1 MTRFAVYDRFGNY
14 KHDLVNVV
22 QCKRTRKTDGTNTL
36 SITCLNTVD
45 KDDRIVF
52 KDPEGKY
59 REYIVTQPSVERA
72 GTIPVSS
79 FNAVDSIKEL
89 DLKYVDDKRIN
100 NGTFTEAVTKAIE
113 GTRWELGTIASGTV
127 QTNYYHV
134 SALNAL
140 QTFLKAAGVEF
151 ETEVKPSVDMT
162 HIEHRLI
169 NVGRLGSDSSK
180 RFEYGSDLQS
190 IKRTVSADN
199 VYTRLYGYGKGLAT
213 TDDEGNAT
221 GGYGRKID
229 FASVNNGKKY
239 VEDDTALQQWG
250 VVGPDG
256 TKVHA
261 EGTVEF
267 PDCENP
273 SELLALTKAALKE
286 SVVPK
291 VSYTADVAALQ
302 LANFDIQQLHLGD
315 GVQIVDTTFNPT
327 LRLSGRVLAIEDDPT
342 GDITSMKITLGN
354 IVQSYTQRNNE
365 LNSTVSQLWSSSGAV
380 NDVVNA
386 KPGYMQQ
393 VVDGLNQVLNA
404 TGGWTY
410 MTPGEGILVYNK
422 PIEQNPDKAIQLGG
436 GYFRIANSKKADG
449 SWDWKTFGTGDGFLA
464 DLIVAGKLQSADGK
478 SYWDLSNNMLHML
491 GWFQTVSTD
500 GHSEA
505 AFYPDFDWTS
515 TTGDAADGSGIQFFD
530 RNRESVADHGGYLSY
545 IGWDKVNNKP
555 LHAMRLGTDVF
566 QNKSAGLGLGPGSL
580 SLRNGTPNVATM
592 WVSDKTKNPN
602 LFGIELN
609 SDTQNVYIG
618 GKLGYWTNLGTF
630 QFFYW
635 EGFSIAAVQ
644 WMEFDVTAQPAKSG
658 RYKPLATLDHV
669 ASDGNLFFDT
679 TVSNASAGG
688 WKVWVNSAPKTV
700 QISPTTAQWKAGTV
714 GGVPNV
720 VSDLNVKYGDS
731 VKMFSDGNVNF
742 YLNTLGVLL

>member
-239 VEDDTALQQWG
+239 VEDSTAPQQWG

-267 PDCENP
+267 PDCEDP

-365 LNSTVSQLWSSSGAV
+365 LNSTVSQLWSSSGVV

-410 MTPGEGILVYNK
+410 MTPGEGIIVYNK

-491 GWFQTVSTD
+491 GQFQTVSTD

-505 AFYPDFDWTS
+505 SFYPDFDWTS
-515 TTGDAADGSGIQFFD
+515 NTGDSADGSGIRFFD
-530 RNRESVADHGGYLSY
+530 RNRGSVADHGGYVSY
-545 IGWDKVNNKP
+545 IGWDRNNDKP

-566 QNKSAGLGLGPGSL
+566 QDKSAGLGLGSGSL
-580 SLRNGTPNVATM
+580 SSQSGTPNVATM

-602 LFGIELN
+602 SFGIELN

-635 EGFSIAAVQ
+635 EGVSIPAFK
-644 WMEFDVTAQPAKSG
+644 WMEFNVTAQPAKSG
-658 RYKPLATLDHV
+658 RYKPLATLDHI

-679 TVSNASAGG
+679 TVSSASAGG
-688 WKVWVNSAPKTV
+688 WKVWVNSAPRTV
-700 QISPTTAQWKAGTV
+700 QISPTTAQWKVSTIN
-714 GGVPNV
+714 GVPNV
-720 VSDLNVKYGDS
+720 VSDLNVRYGNS
-731 VKMFSDGNVNF
+731 ARMFSDGNVNF

>member
-59 REYIVTQPSVERA
+59 REYIVTQPSLERA

-151 ETEVKPSVDMT
+151 DTEVKPSVDMT

-169 NVGRLGSDSSK
+169 NVGRLGSESGK

-239 VEDDTALQQWG
+239 VEDATALQQWG

-267 PDCENP
+267 PDCEDP

-342 GDITSMKITLGN
+342 GGITSMKITLGN

-410 MTPGEGILVYNK
+410 MTPGEGIIVYNK

-491 GWFQTVSTD
+491 GSFQTVSTD

-505 AFYPDFDWTS
+505 SFYPDFDWTS
-515 TTGDAADGSGIQFFD
+515 SAGDAADGSGIRFFD
-530 RNRESVADHGGYLSY
+530 RNRGSVADHGGYVSY
-545 IGWDKVNNKP
+545 IGWDKNNDKP
-555 LHAMRLGTDVF
+555 LHSIRLGTEVF
-566 QNKSAGLGLGPGSL
+566 QNKSAGLGLGSGSL
-580 SLRNGTPNVATM
+580 SSQSGTPNVATM

-602 LFGIELN
+602 SFGIELN

-635 EGFSIAAVQ
+635 ESVSIAASK

-658 RYKPLATLDHV
+658 RYKPLATLDHI

-688 WKVWVNSAPKTV
+688 WKVWVNSAPRTV
-700 QISPTTAQWKAGTV
+700 QTSPTTAHWKAGIV
-714 GGVPNV
+714 GGVQNV
-720 VSDLNVKYGDS
+720 VSDLTVKYGDFI
-731 VKMFSDGNVNF
+731 KMFSDGNVNF

>member
-1 MTRFAVYDRFGNY
+1 MTRFAVYDRFGDY

-113 GTRWELGTIASGTV
+113 GTRWELGAIASGIV

-169 NVGRLGSDSSK
+169 NVGRLGSDSGK

-190 IKRTVSADN
+190 IRRIVSADN
-199 VYTRLYGYGKGLAT
+199 VYTRLYGYGKGLAA

-267 PDCENP
+267 PDCEDP

-291 VSYTADVAALQ
+291 VSYTADVAALR

-342 GDITSMKITLGN
+342 GDITSMKITLGS
-354 IVQSYTQRNNE
+354 IVQSYTQRKNE
-365 LNSTVSQLWSSSGAV
+365 LNSTVSQLWSSRGAV

-410 MTPGEGILVYNK
+410 MTPGEGIIVYNK

-505 AFYPDFDWTS
+505 AFYPDFDWVS
-515 TTGDAADGSGIQFFD
+515 GTGDAADGSGIQFFD
-530 RNRESVADHGGYLSY
+530 RNRESVADHGGYVSY

-555 LHAMRLGTDVF
+555 LHAMRLGTGVF
-566 QNKSAGLGLGPGSL
+566 QNKSAGLGLGSGSL
-580 SLRNGTPNVATM
+580 SSQNGTPNVATM

-602 LFGIELN
+602 RFGIEFN

-618 GKLGYWTNLGTF
+618 GRLGYWTNLGTF

-635 EGFSIAAVQ
+635 ESGSIAAFR
-644 WMEFDVTAQPAKSG
+644 WMEFDVTAQPARSG
-658 RYKPLATLDHV
+658 RYKPLATLDHI

-688 WKVWVNSAPKTV
+688 WKVWVNSAPRTV
-700 QISPTTAQWKAGTV
+700 QTSPTTARWKEGTI
-714 GGVPNV
+714 GGVPKV
-720 VSDLNVKYGDS
+720 VSDLTVKSGDR
-731 VKMFSDGNVNF
+731 VNLFSGGNVNF

>member
-1 MTRFAVYDRFGNY
+1 LTRFAVYDRFGNY

-239 VEDDTALQQWG
+239 VEDSTALQQWG

-267 PDCENP
+267 PDCEDP

-365 LNSTVSQLWSSSGAV
+365 LNSTVSQLWSSSGVV

-410 MTPGEGILVYNK
+410 MTPGEGIIVYNK

-491 GWFQTVSTD
+491 GQFQTVSTD

-505 AFYPDFDWTS
+505 SFYPDFDWTS
-515 TTGDAADGSGIQFFD
+515 NTGDSADGSGIRFFD
-530 RNRESVADHGGYLSY
+530 RNRGSVADHGGYVSY
-545 IGWDKVNNKP
+545 IGWDRNNDKP

-566 QNKSAGLGLGPGSL
+566 QDKSAGLGLGSGSL
-580 SLRNGTPNVATM
+580 SSQSGTPNVATM

-602 LFGIELN
+602 SFGIELN

-635 EGFSIAAVQ
+635 EGVSIPAFK
-644 WMEFDVTAQPAKSG
+644 WMEFNVTAQPAKSG
-658 RYKPLATLDHV
+658 RYKPLATLDHI

-679 TVSNASAGG
+679 TVSSASAGG
-688 WKVWVNSAPKTV
+688 WKVWVNSAPRTV
-700 QISPTTAQWKAGTV
+700 QISPTTAQWKVSTIN
-714 GGVPNV
+714 GVPNV
-720 VSDLNVKYGDS
+720 VSDLNVRYGNS
-731 VKMFSDGNVNF
+731 ARMFSDGNVNF

>member
-1 MTRFAVYDRFGNY
+1 LTRFAVYDRFGNY

-52 KDPEGKY
+52 KDPESKY

-169 NVGRLGSDSSK
+169 NVGRLGSDSGK

-190 IKRTVSADN
+190 IKRTVRADN

-239 VEDDTALQQWG
+239 VEDATALQQWG

-267 PDCENP
+267 PDCEDP

-410 MTPGEGILVYNK
+410 MTPGEGIIVYNK

-464 DLIVAGKLQSADGK
+464 DLIVAGKLQSSDGK

-515 TTGDAADGSGIQFFD
+515 GTGDAADGSGIQFFD
-530 RNRESVADHGGYLSY
+530 RNRGSVADHGGYVSY
-545 IGWDKVNNKP
+545 IGWDKINNKP
-555 LHAMRLGTDVF
+555 LHSIRVGTEVF
-566 QNKSAGLGLGPGSL
+566 QNKSAGLGLGSGSI
-580 SLRNGTPNVATM
+580 SSRDGTPNVATM

-602 LFGIELN
+602 IFGIELN

-635 EGFSIAAVQ
+635 EGVSIAAAK

-658 RYKPLATLDHV
+658 RYKPLATLDHI

-688 WKVWVNSAPKTV
+688 WKVWVNSAPRAV
-700 QISPTTAQWKAGTV
+700 QTSPTTAQWKAGTV

-720 VSDLNVKYGDS
+720 VSDLNVKSGDFARL
-731 VKMFSDGNVNF
+731 FSDGNVNF

>member
-1 MTRFAVYDRFGNY
+1 LTRFAVYDRFGNY

-239 VEDDTALQQWG
+239 VEDSTAPQQWG

-267 PDCENP
+267 PDCEDP

-365 LNSTVSQLWSSSGAV
+365 LNSTVSQLWSSSGVV

-410 MTPGEGILVYNK
+410 MTPGEGIIVYNK

-491 GWFQTVSTD
+491 GQFQTVSTD

-505 AFYPDFDWTS
+505 SFYPDFDWTS
-515 TTGDAADGSGIQFFD
+515 NTGDSADGSGIRFFD
-530 RNRESVADHGGYLSY
+530 RNRGSVADHGGYVSY
-545 IGWDKVNNKP
+545 IGWDRNNDKP

-566 QNKSAGLGLGPGSL
+566 QDKSAGLGLGSGSL
-580 SLRNGTPNVATM
+580 SSQSGTPNVATM

-602 LFGIELN
+602 SFGIELN

-635 EGFSIAAVQ
+635 EGVSIPAFK
-644 WMEFDVTAQPAKSG
+644 WMEFNVTAQPAKSG
-658 RYKPLATLDHV
+658 RYKPLATLDHI

-679 TVSNASAGG
+679 TVSSASAGG
-688 WKVWVNSAPKTV
+688 WKVWVNSAPRTV
-700 QISPTTAQWKAGTV
+700 QISPTTAQWKVSTIN
-714 GGVPNV
+714 GVPNV
-720 VSDLNVKYGDS
+720 VSDLNVRYGNS
-731 VKMFSDGNVNF
+731 ARMFSDGNVNF

>member
-72 GTIPVSS
+72 GSIPVSS

-113 GTRWELGTIASGTV
+113 GTRWELGAIASGTV

-169 NVGRLGSDSSK
+169 NVGRLGSDSGK

-199 VYTRLYGYGKGLAT
+199 VYTRLYGYGKGLAA

-239 VEDDTALQQWG
+239 VEDAAALQQWG

-267 PDCENP
+267 PDCEDP

-410 MTPGEGILVYNK
+410 MTPGEGIIVYNK

-436 GYFRIANSKKADG
+436 GYFRIANTKKADG

-515 TTGDAADGSGIQFFD
+515 GTGDAADGSGIRFVD
-530 RNRESVADHGGYLSY
+530 RDRGGVADHGGYVSY
-545 IGWDKVNNKP
+545 IGWDKINNKP
-555 LHAMRLGTDVF
+555 LHSIRVGTDVF
-566 QNKSAGLGLGPGSL
+566 QNKSAGLGLGSGSI
-580 SLRNGTPNVATM
+580 SSRDGTPNVATM

-602 LFGIELN
+602 IFGIELN

-635 EGFSIAAVQ
+635 EGVSIPAGAY
-644 WMEFDVTAQPAKSG
+644 MEFNVTAQPAKSG
-658 RYKPLATLDHV
+658 RYKPLATLDHN
-669 ASDGNLFFDT
+669 ASDGNMFFDT
-679 TVSNASAGG
+679 TVSSASAGG
-688 WKVWVNSAPKTV
+688 WKVWVNSAPRTV
-700 QISPTTAQWKAGTV
+700 QTSPTTAQWKVATLN
-714 GGVPNV
+714 GVPNV
-720 VSDLNVKYGDS
+720 VSDLTVKAGDS
-731 VKMFSDGNVNF
+731 FKLFSDGNVNF

>member
-36 SITCLNTVD
+36 AITCLNTVE

-59 REYIVTQPSVERA
+59 REYIVTQPSIERA
-72 GTIPVSS
+72 GSIPVSS

-100 NGTFTEAVTKAIE
+100 NGTFSEAVTKAIE

-140 QTFLKAAGVEF
+140 QTFLKAADVEF
-151 ETEVKPSVDMT
+151 ETEVVPSIGMS
-162 HIEHRLI
+162 HIEHRRI
-169 NVGRLGSDSSK
+169 NVGRIGSDSGK

-229 FASVNNGKKY
+229 FSSVNNGKKY
-239 VEDDTALQQWG
+239 VEDDTALEQWG

-267 PDCENP
+267 PDCEDP
-273 SELLALTKAALKE
+273 AELLALTKDALKK

-302 LANFDIQQLHLGD
+302 LANFDIQQLHLGY
-315 GVQIVDTTFNPT
+315 GVQIVDTTFDPV
-327 LRLSGRVLAIEDDPT
+327 LRLEGRVLAIEDDPT

-365 LNSTVSQLWSSSGAV
+365 VNATVNQLWSSSGAV

-386 KPGYMQQ
+386 KPTYMQQ
-393 VVDGLNQVLNA
+393 VVDGLNNVLNA

-410 MTPGEGILVYNK
+410 MTPGEGIIVYNK
-422 PIEQNPDKAIQLGG
+422 PVEQNPDKAIQLGG

-478 SYWDLSNNMLHML
+478 SYWDLSNNLLHMI
-491 GWFQTVSTD
+491 GQFQTESTD
-500 GHSEA
+500 GHSKA
-505 AFYPDFDWTS
+505 SFYPDLDWTS
-515 TTGDAADGSGIQFFD
+515 ASGQKADGSGIMFTD
-530 RNRESVADHGGYLSY
+530 TGRSVADRTGWLSFL
-545 IGWDKVNNKP
+545 GWENTSGKP
-555 LHAMRLGTDVF
+555 LNAMRFGVNPYDG
-566 QNKSAGLGLGPGSL
+566 KSAGIGFGVGAL
-580 SLRNGTPNVATM
+580 SNQGTDDNVATIS
-592 WVSDKTKNPN
+592 VRDAAKTPN
-602 LFGIELN
+602 SFGIELN
-609 SDTQNVYIG
+609 SDSQSVYIG

-635 EGFSIAAVQ
+635 EGVSINALQ
-644 WMEFDVTAQPAKSG
+644 YSDFTVTAQPAKSG
-658 RYKPLATLDHV
+658 RYKPLATLDHI
-669 ASDGNLFFDT
+669 ASDGNMFFDT

-688 WKVWVNSAPKTV
+688 WKVWVSSAPQNIAT
-700 QISPTTAQWKAGTV
+700 STGSASWKQGDLS
-714 GGVPNV
+714 GVHNV
-720 VSDLNVKYGDS
+720 VSELNIQYPDLTRTFSTGS
-731 VKMFSDGNVNF
+731 VSF

>member
-169 NVGRLGSDSSK
+169 NVGRLGSDSGK
-180 RFEYGSDLQS
+180 RFEYGSDLRS

-267 PDCENP
+267 PDCEDP
-273 SELLALTKAALKE
+273 SELLALTKAALEE

-291 VSYTADVAALQ
+291 VSYTADVTALQ

-410 MTPGEGILVYNK
+410 MTPGEGIIVYNK
-422 PIEQNPDKAIQLGG
+422 PIDQNPDKAIQLGG

-464 DLIVAGKLQSADGK
+464 DLIVAGRLQSADGK

-491 GWFQTVSTD
+491 GQFQTVSTD

-515 TTGDAADGSGIQFFD
+515 STGDAADGSGIKFSD
-530 RNRESVADHGGYLSY
+530 RNRGSVADHGGYVSY
-545 IGWDKVNNKP
+545 IGWDKNNDKP
-555 LHAMRLGTDVF
+555 LHSMRLGTEVF
-566 QNKSAGLGLGPGSL
+566 QDKSAGLGLGSGSL
-580 SLRNGTPNVATM
+580 SSQSGTPNVATM

-602 LFGIELN
+602 SFGIELN

-635 EGFSIAAVQ
+635 ESVSIPAFR

-658 RYKPLATLDHV
+658 RYKPLATLDHI
-669 ASDGNLFFDT
+669 ASDGSMFFDT

-688 WKVWVNSAPKTV
+688 WKVWVNSAPRTV
-700 QISPTTAQWKAGTV
+700 QTSPTTAQWKEGTIN
-714 GGVPNV
+714 GVQKV
-720 VSDLNVKYGDS
+720 VSDLTVKLGDG
-731 VKMFSDGNVNF
+731 VYLFSDGNVNF

>member
-151 ETEVKPSVDMT
+151 DTEVKPSVDMT

-169 NVGRLGSDSSK
+169 NVGRLGSDSGK

-239 VEDDTALQQWG
+239 VEDSTALQQWG

-267 PDCENP
+267 PDCEDP
-273 SELLALTKAALKE
+273 SELLALTKAALKK

-410 MTPGEGILVYNK
+410 MTPGEGIIVYNK
-422 PIEQNPDKAIQLGG
+422 PIDQNPDKAIQLGG

-505 AFYPDFDWTS
+505 TFYPDFDWTS
-515 TTGDAADGSGIQFFD
+515 NTGDAADGSGIQFFD
-530 RNRESVADHGGYLSY
+530 RNRGSVADHGGYVSY

-555 LHAMRLGTDVF
+555 LHAMRIGTDVF
-566 QNKSAGLGLGPGSL
+566 QNKRAGLGLGSGSL
-580 SLRNGTPNVATM
+580 SSRDGTPNVATM
-592 WVSDKTKNPN
+592 WVSDETKNPN
-602 LFGIELN
+602 IFGIELN

-630 QFFYW
+630 QFSYW
-635 EGFSIAAVQ
+635 EGVSIAATK

-658 RYKPLATLDHV
+658 RYKPLATLDHI

-688 WKVWVNSAPKTV
+688 WKVWVNSAPRAV
-700 QISPTTAQWKAGTV
+700 QISPTTAQWKEGTV

-720 VSDLNVKYGDS
+720 VSDLNFKYGDF
-731 VKMFSDGNVNF
+731 VRTFSDGNVNF

>member
-113 GTRWELGTIASGTV
+113 GTRWELGAIASGTV

-151 ETEVKPSVDMT
+151 DTEVKPSVDMT

-213 TDDEGNAT
+213 DDDEGNAT

-239 VEDDTALQQWG
+239 VEDATALQQWG

-267 PDCENP
+267 PDCEDP

-365 LNSTVSQLWSSSGAV
+365 LNNTVSQLWSSSGAV

-386 KPGYMQQ
+386 KPTYMQQ

-410 MTPGEGILVYNK
+410 MTPGEGIIVYNK

-491 GWFQTVSTD
+491 GSFQTVSTD

-505 AFYPDFDWTS
+505 SFYPDFDWTS
-515 TTGDAADGSGIQFFD
+515 SAGDAADGSGIMFFD
-530 RNRESVADHGGYLSY
+530 RNRGSVADHGGYVSY
-545 IGWDKVNNKP
+545 IGWDKNNDKP
-555 LHAMRLGTDVF
+555 LHSIRLGTDAF
-566 QNKSAGLGLGPGSL
+566 QDKSAGLGLGSGSL
-580 SLRNGTPNVATM
+580 SSQSGTPNVATM

-602 LFGIELN
+602 SFGIELN

-635 EGFSIAAVQ
+635 ESVSIAAFR

-658 RYKPLATLDHV
+658 RYKPLATLDHI

-688 WKVWVNSAPKTV
+688 WKVWVNSAPRTV
-700 QISPTTAQWKAGTV
+700 QTSPTTAQWKEGTLD
-714 GGVPNV
+714 GVPKV
-720 VSDLNVKYGDS
+720 VSDLTVKLGA
-731 VKMFSDGNVNF
+731 VVNLFSDGNVNF